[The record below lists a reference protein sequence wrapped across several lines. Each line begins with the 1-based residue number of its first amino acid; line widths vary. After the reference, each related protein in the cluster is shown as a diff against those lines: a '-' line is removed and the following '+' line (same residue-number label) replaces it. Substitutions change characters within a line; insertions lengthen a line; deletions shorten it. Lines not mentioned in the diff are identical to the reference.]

1 MKHKILSLGRMN
13 FIILLTLVSCVLAI
27 LLDIIIA
34 ELLDHKISWSEDL
47 VRAAIIPSLMA
58 PGLSWFLIGLL
69 FELNDLHEKT
79 NRLATFDGLTNLFNR
94 RAFIQ
99 SCESLHHLA
108 ERNKRP
114 YCFFVLDIDFFKNIN
129 DAHGH
134 PCGDEVLATLGQLLK
149 DNSRKSDVIGR
160 LGGEEFGFFLPDT
173 DKLQAT
179 EYAQKLQN
187 KINALEINYENKTIN
202 ITVSIGI
209 AINLFD
215 ENLSLEEIY
224 KRADKALYSAKNNDR
239 NQFTFYT

>member
-1 MKHKILSLGRMN
+1 MKHKILSLGRIN
-13 FIILLTLVSCVLAI
+13 FIILLTLLSCVLAI

-34 ELLDHKISWSEDL
+34 KLLNHEISWSEDL
-47 VRAAIIPSLMA
+47 VRATIIPLLMT

-94 RAFIQ
+94 RAFLQ

-114 YCFFVLDIDFFKNIN
+114 YCFFVLDIDFFKKIN
-129 DAHGH
+129 DTYGH
-134 PCGDEVLATLGQLLK
+134 PCGDLVLSTLGKLLL
-149 DNSRKSDVIGR
+149 DISRKSDVIGR

-173 DKLQAT
+173 NRKQAT
-179 EYAQKLQN
+179 EYAQKLKD
-187 KINALEINYENKTIN
+187 KINALEVHCETETIN

-209 AINLFD
+209 AINIFD
-215 ENLSLEEIY
+215 EDLSLEEIY
-224 KRADKALYSAKNNDR
+224 KRADKALYSSKDNDR
-239 NQFTFYT
+239 DQFTFYT